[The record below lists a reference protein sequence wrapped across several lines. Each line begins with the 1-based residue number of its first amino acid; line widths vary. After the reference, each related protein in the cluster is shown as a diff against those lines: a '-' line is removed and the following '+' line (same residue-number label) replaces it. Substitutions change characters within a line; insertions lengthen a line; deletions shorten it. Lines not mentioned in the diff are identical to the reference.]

1 MMLVKKKVLILG
13 STGML
18 SSMMIDYLHSLNKFE
33 IACTYNNNLISNFY
47 NYGFKE
53 FHFSAYDNVESQL
66 SEIYKTFK
74 PDYIINCIGIVN
86 TYCKDNDP
94 TGIENAVRVNSMFP
108 YTLSKATANILPN
121 TKIIQ
126 IATDCVYDGEKGAYT
141 ESDKFTPNDVYGRTK
156 SLGEVVSNN
165 FLNIRTSII
174 GPEINGFA
182 SLLEWFL
189 RTKEN
194 IVNGF
199 THHNWNGVTT
209 LQFAQFCSEIMIKE
223 NFNEYRL
230 TSPTLHFVIN
240 SDVTKYELVKIF
252 KQVFKTKHEIHKVNS
267 PLPAVNR
274 TLRSELYNFAI
285 DDMEIAVQ
293 ELYNYMLDSKLFNKS
308 IKRYD

>member
-141 ESDKFTPNDVYGRTK
+141 YLLYIYDIYIRDMPVLYIGRA
-156 SLGEVVSNN
+156 
-165 FLNIRTSII
+165 F
-174 GPEINGFA
+174 
-182 SLLEWFL
+182 
-189 RTKEN
+189 
-194 IVNGF
+194 
-199 THHNWNGVTT
+199 
-209 LQFAQFCSEIMIKE
+209 Q
-223 NFNEYRL
+223 
-230 TSPTLHFVIN
+230 
-240 SDVTKYELVKIF
+240 
-252 KQVFKTKHEIHKVNS
+252 
-267 PLPAVNR
+267 
-274 TLRSELYNFAI
+274 
-285 DDMEIAVQ
+285 
-293 ELYNYMLDSKLFNKS
+293 LF
-308 IKRYD
+308 RYDMVRLDFRLL

>member
-1 MMLVKKKVLILG
+1 MTLAKQKVLILG

-18 SSMMIDYLHSLNKFE
+18 SSMMIDFLHSLNQFE
-33 IACTYNNNLISNFY
+33 IACTYNNNPISNY
-47 NYGFKE
+47 NNYGIKE
-53 FHFSAYDNVESQL
+53 FHFTAYENVEQQL

-240 SDVTKYELVKIF
+240 SDVTKYELVTIF

-267 PLPAVNR
+267 PHPAVNR